1 MNASIG
7 LVSEE
12 FNDSIL
18 PSQYGDLIGRRARMM
33 EGEHRLL
40 WAVLEAAV
48 RSYLNNMARS
58 TPNQRQEFEEVRG
71 WFNAKDRSGD
81 LFAFE
86 TICDFLE
93 IDPRRLIK
101 NLESIRAGNLP
112 HRKRRVGRGAR
123 RLAA

>member
-1 MNASIG
+1 MNASVG

-12 FNDSIL
+12 FSDSIL
-18 PSQYGDLIGRRARMM
+18 PSQYGDLIGRRARMV

-40 WAVLEAAV
+40 GAVLEAAI
-48 RSYLNNMARS
+48 RSYLSNMAGS

-71 WFNAKDRSGD
+71 WFNAKDRTDD

-93 IDPRRLIK
+93 IDPRRLVK
-101 NLESIRAGNLP
+101 ALESIRAGDLP
-112 HRKRRVGRGAR
+112 QRKRRVGGRAR